1 MHYALRTIISES
13 RLLNDRLGNFERGS
27 NSRIRIVCK
36 AYLELLT
43 GFPSEKN
50 REY

>member
-1 MHYALRTIISES
+1 MDSKLIRKEAIPVYYALRTIISES

-36 AYLELLT
+36 A
-43 GFPSEKN
+43 
-50 REY
+50 